1 MELIREL
8 NDEISITSKEVLY
21 NKYLKEFSNEDRE
34 YFIVIGL
41 DSNNKALYREIV
53 SIGGLNSSI
62 VEPRMVFK
70 KAIIMSCNSIII
82 AHNHPSGNLEPSF
95 EDEQV
100 TKKLIDIGN
109 FLGIKVLDSLIVGAG
124 KIISIK

>member
-100 TKKLIDIGN
+100 TKKLIGIGN

-124 KIISIK
+124 KIVSIK